1 MNSSTF
7 GALTQG
13 QMRAMVEQM
22 RQHMASPVGGI
33 WSTTHDEVT
42 WQPAG
47 PIIKEE
53 NLFKT
58 RFGERKPKHGQRIY
72 RLWIDGKHAG
82 DFKTKAERRA
92 FIEMTKTLMR
102 EGP

>member
-1 MNSSTF
+1 MSSSTF
-7 GALTQG
+7 GALTQE
-13 QMRAMVEQM
+13 QMAAMVKQLKMQLEPL
-22 RQHMASPVGGI
+22 RGKF
-33 WSTTHDEVT
+33 WSAVHDGVT

-58 RFGERKPKHGQRIY
+58 RFGERNPKHGQRIY

-92 FIEMTKTLMR
+92 FIEMTKTLMG

>member
-1 MNSSTF
+1 MSSSTF
-7 GALTQG
+7 GVLTREQIA
-13 QMRAMVEQM
+13 AMAKQLKMQLEPL
-22 RQHMASPVGGI
+22 RGKF
-33 WSTTHDEVT
+33 WSTVHDEVT

-58 RFGERKPKHGQRIY
+58 RLGERKPKHGQRIY

-92 FIEMTKTLMR
+92 FIEMTQTLMK